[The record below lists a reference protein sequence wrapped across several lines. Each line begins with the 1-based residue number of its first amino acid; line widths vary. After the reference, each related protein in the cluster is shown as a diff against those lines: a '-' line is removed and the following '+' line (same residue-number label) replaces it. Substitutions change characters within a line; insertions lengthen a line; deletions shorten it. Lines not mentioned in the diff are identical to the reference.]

1 MAATA
6 VIVLGVLGGS
16 RRRSTTRRRRVSRP
30 RWSVI
35 AAVVLAVLW
44 LMLVLAMLLL
54 TGLTSFVVV
63 PVVNYGLPLLVL
75 VAAGALGVGRV
86 LGRWRARQ
94 AARYPPPLH

>member
-1 MAATA
+1 M
-6 VIVLGVLGGS
+6 
-16 RRRSTTRRRRVSRP
+16 SRP

-35 AAVVLAVLW
+35 AAVVLAVPILW